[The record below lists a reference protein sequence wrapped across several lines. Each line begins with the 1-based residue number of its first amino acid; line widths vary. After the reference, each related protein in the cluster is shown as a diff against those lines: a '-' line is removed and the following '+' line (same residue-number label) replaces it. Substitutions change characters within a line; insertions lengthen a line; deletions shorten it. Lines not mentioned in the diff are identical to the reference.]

1 MYDLYYSYGNGWLY
15 HDSFVDMFEAKINQL
30 LLNDRGFSTK
40 LTSVVDALT
49 DYQDNNIYNHYPELE
64 LI

>member
-1 MYDLYYSYGNGWLY
+1 MYNLYYSYGNGWLY
-15 HDSFVDMFEAKINQL
+15 HDSFIDLFEAKVSQL
-30 LLNDRGFSTK
+30 LLNDIGFSTK
-40 LTSVVDALT
+40 LTCEDDDLT